1 MPPPWGA
8 WLRTFFCP
16 FSVSTHVVNTK
27 IQNLHASPHLSE
39 VFHGSACAWRF
50 CAGQEPCKA
59 LASDC
64 LLMVRRGHERHVDI
78 PVLSAKRPS
87 RCGSFPCPQR
97 FIVRLGAGKCN
108 CVSQDAVEVRFPC
121 PHLTAA
127 QRCIACLASGLH
139 HACASPRERLACD
152 EAVEKLAR
160 AKAFRKTPSR
170 CGSQALTSAQRC
182 IACHVSRAACI
193 MQRVRAG
200 SALCYAP
207 CMHMRLAG
215 A

>member
-1 MPPPWGA
+1 MRFLPVPTA
-8 WLRTFFCP
+8 LHCASRERLACD
-16 FSVSTHVVNTK
+16 SVRCVMLPCSLV
-27 IQNLHASPHLSE
+27 QRR
-39 VFHGSACAWRF
+39 SAR
-50 CAGQEPCKA
+50 G
-59 LASDC
+59 
-64 LLMVRRGHERHVDI
+64 RR
-78 PVLSAKRPS
+78 
-87 RCGSFPCPQR
+87 
-97 FIVRLGAGKCN
+97 GAGKCN